1 MLALADRAF
10 RIAALILTSAVSM
23 SKTLD
28 FPQPSQIVQSL
39 GLQIRDM
46 ETRSR
51 PRGITISSGCSAID
65 RVLPNGG
72 YASGSLVE
80 FLANG
85 GQPLGSTTVAL
96 STASHACEAGK
107 YLVLIDTPIQY
118 YPPALQR
125 LGLPVDRIIGLRP
138 KTYEDIV
145 WAIDQS
151 LRSSAVGCVIAS
163 IDRLNDRTARRFQLA
178 AEAGGGLGILL
189 RDATVAKSE
198 PSWSDVQWL
207 LAPQSHILLS
217 SQLSEIE
224 PHSTRWFEMILQ
236 RCHGGRSGARVRV
249 GMNVS
254 GEWIDMPSKEVP
266 YGKTRHVHLA
276 AELAKPTRIRRE
288 AAG

>member
-10 RIAALILTSAVSM
+10 RIAARILTSAVFM

-28 FPQPSQIVQSL
+28 FSQPSQTVQSL
-39 GLQIRDM
+39 GLQIRGM
-46 ETRSR
+46 ETRTR
-51 PRGITISSGCSAID
+51 PRGIASSSGCPAMD
-65 RVLPNGG
+65 RVLPDGG

-80 FLANG
+80 LLAAG
-85 GQPLGSTTVAL
+85 GQPIGSTTLAL
-96 STASHACEAGK
+96 SAARHACEAGK
-107 YLVLIDTPIQY
+107 YLVLIDTPTQY

-125 LGLPVDRIIGLRP
+125 LALPVDRIIGLRP

-178 AEAGGGLGILL
+178 VEAGGGLGILL

-198 PSWSDVQWL
+198 PSWADVQWSL
-207 LAPQSHILLS
+207 GPPSNNRISGQTSGGDARGT
-217 SQLSEIE
+217 
-224 PHSTRWFEMILQ
+224 TRWFEMTLR

-249 GMNVS
+249 GMNAS
-254 GEWIDMPSKEVP
+254 GEWIDMPMEIP
-266 YGKTRHVHLA
+266 NGKTSHVHLA
-276 AELAKPTRIRRE
+276 AELAKPTRTRRE

>member
-10 RIAALILTSAVSM
+10 RIAALFYPAVSM
-23 SKTLD
+23 SQTLD
-28 FPQPSQIVQSL
+28 FPKPSQIVQSL

-46 ETRSR
+46 ETRTR
-51 PRGITISSGCSAID
+51 PRGITISSGCPAID
-65 RVLPNGG
+65 RVLPDGG

-80 FLANG
+80 LLANG
-85 GQPLGSTTVAL
+85 GQPLGSTTMAL
-96 STASHACEAGK
+96 STARHACEAGK
-107 YLVLIDTPIQY
+107 YLVLIDTPTQY
-118 YPPALQR
+118 YPPSLQR

-145 WAIDQS
+145 WSIDQS

-189 RDATVAKSE
+189 RDATIAKSE
-198 PSWSDVQWL
+198 PSWADVQWSF
-207 LAPQSHILLS
+207 APYSYNRSS
-217 SQLSEIE
+217 SQLSEMDAY
-224 PHSTRWFEMILQ
+224 STRWFEMILR

-249 GMNVS
+249 GMNAS
-254 GEWIDMPSKEVP
+254 GEWIDMPSMEVP
-266 YGKTRHVHLA
+266 YGKTSHVHLA
-276 AELAKPTRIRRE
+276 AELAKSTRIRRE